1 MTDTQGGEAAVVD
14 TTPQAAPEAALSSQE
29 QGDTRDWEA
38 EARVDGWQPKDDW
51 KGDPSEWRSAEEFV
65 RRGETYLPFIKRAN
79 KRLEAEVEGLKETN
93 KRMSAMFEKTLE
105 RERAAAKKEIEDLKA
120 ERKAAIKAGDDAKAD
135 AIDQQIDDLKET
147 VTNATEAKAKG
158 WDDYADDYIPKAGSV
173 EQDALTQAFVDAH
186 DWMADPDMA
195 DYAERWNHRNS
206 QRNPKI
212 GFKENAKATV
222 EAVKAKFPDYFKENK
237 GTKAANGHAA
247 VDGGG
252 SFPGAQQAKGP
263 ASKLNQTELAQARK
277 DVAAKLYANV
287 DEWAKAYYS

>member
-14 TTPQAAPEAALSSQE
+14 TPQAAPEAALSSQE
-29 QGDTRDWEA
+29 QGDARDWEA

-93 KRMSAMFEKTLE
+93 KRMSAMFEKT
-105 RERAAAKKEIEDLKA
+105 AARIKAEYEGQIEALKA
-120 ERKAAIKAGDDAKAD
+120 EKKVAIKAGDAD
-135 AIDQQIDDLKET
+135 KVERIEAQIDTLKEAVVDGPEPT
-147 VTNATEAKAKG
+147 LEGGKKDVNALIKDFATANS
-158 WDDYADDYIPKAGSV
+158 WFV
-173 EQDALTQAFVDAH
+173 EE
-186 DWMADPDMA
+186 PDMQE
-195 DYAERWNHRNS
+195 Y
-206 QRNPKI
+206 
-212 GFKENAKATV
+212 
-222 EAVKAKFPDYFKENK
+222 AVKVSESNAALNEGISFEDNMKFVLGAVRKKFPGYFKEEA
-237 GTKAANGHAA
+237 TTAANGHAA

-287 DEWAKAYYS
+287 DEWAKVYLNS